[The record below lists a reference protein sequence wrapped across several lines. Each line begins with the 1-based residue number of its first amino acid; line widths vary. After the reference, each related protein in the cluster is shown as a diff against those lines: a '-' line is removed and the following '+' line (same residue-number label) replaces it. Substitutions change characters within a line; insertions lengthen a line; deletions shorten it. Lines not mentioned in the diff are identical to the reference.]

1 MSSESEFR
9 GIVEGDFDKLR
20 LLLKA
25 KVASLDDIKKDET
38 ILIETVRRLIAEI
51 KSMEK
56 TLEDEIAM
64 FKRLKGGWEKAYMER
79 RWSALAN
86 ALKQEIEFF
95 NQEYMR
101 TKDIFGNAE
110 NLIRRFENLREI
122 LKKMNAK
129 NVESRETDLKVLED
143 FKRQKEGGGGYNVK
157 DYSL

>member
-1 MSSESEFR
+1 MTSESEFR

-25 KVASLDDIKKDET
+25 KVASLDDIKKEEMN
-38 ILIETVRRLIAEI
+38 LIETVRRLIVEI

-56 TLEDEIAM
+56 TLEDEIAT

-79 RWSALAN
+79 RWAALAN
-86 ALKQEIEFF
+86 ALKQEIDFF
-95 NQEYMR
+95 NQEYMK
-101 TKDIFGNAE
+101 TKDLFGNAE

-122 LKKMNAK
+122 LKKMNTK

-143 FKRQKEGGGGYNVK
+143 FKKQKEGGSGYNVK

>member
-1 MSSESEFR
+1 MVSESEFR

-25 KVASLDDIKKDET
+25 KVASLDDIKKEEMN
-38 ILIETVRRLIAEI
+38 LIETVRRLIVEI

-56 TLEDEIAM
+56 TLEDEIAT
-64 FKRLKGGWEKAYMER
+64 FKRLKEGWEKAYMER
-79 RWSALAN
+79 RWAALAN
-86 ALKQEIEFF
+86 ALKQEIDFF

-101 TKDIFGNAE
+101 TKDLFGNAE

-122 LKKMNAK
+122 LKKMNTK

-143 FKRQKEGGGGYNVK
+143 FKKQKEGSGGYNVK